1 MSKRT
6 KAVVV
11 AVVVIVALIAAACIY
26 GYVSGQKTPNQT
38 DQPGQTVEP
47 DTPNEPDTPDDQK
60 TPDDTEKDPV
70 QPENPNPSGGE
81 SVVVYVP
88 DEQGETLTPVGT
100 DAEDDSDQA
109 LVDAL
114 IAAGSLPEG
123 AAVQSSSTADG
134 VLTLDMNAVY
144 GDAVRSSGTTGES
157 LLIYSL
163 VNTFVQARG
172 VNSVLITVDGAPLE
186 SGHEIYDYPLE
197 ATG

>member
-1 MSKRT
+1 MSKRA
-6 KAVVV
+6 KVIAAVVII
-11 AVVVIVALIAAACIY
+11 VVVIAAACVF
-26 GYVSGQKTPNQT
+26 GYVSGRQPEDTTEPN
-38 DQPGQTVEP
+38 QTVEP
-47 DTPNEPDTPDDQK
+47 TTPDEPE
-60 TPDDTEKDPV
+60 TPDDTQQENPV
-70 QPENPNPSGGE
+70 QPENPNPTGGD
-81 SVVVYVP
+81 SAVVYVP

-100 DAEDDSDQA
+100 DVADDSDQA

-172 VNSVLITVDGAPLE
+172 VNSVIITVDGAPLE

-197 ATG
+197 ATN

>member
-6 KAVVV
+6 KTVVV
-11 AVVVIVALIAAACIY
+11 AVVVIIVLIAAACIF
-26 GYVSGQKTPNQT
+26 GYVSGRQTPEQT
-38 DQPGQTVEP
+38 DQPNQTVEP
-47 DTPNEPDTPDDQK
+47 DTPSEQDTPDDQQ
-60 TPDDTEKDPV
+60 TPENTTENPV
-70 QPENPNPSGGE
+70 QPENPNPSGGD
-81 SVVVYVP
+81 SAVVYVP

-100 DAEDDSDQA
+100 DVADDSDQA

-197 ATG
+197 ATN

>member
-6 KAVVV
+6 KVVV
-11 AVVVIVALIAAACIY
+11 TAVIVIIVLIAAACIY
-26 GYVSGQKTPNQT
+26 GYVSGRQEPVENDTPNQNE
-38 DQPGQTVEP
+38 TVEP
-47 DTPNEPDTPDDQK
+47 ETPDEPETPE
-60 TPDDTEKDPV
+60 TPDDTQEENPV

-100 DAEDDSDQA
+100 DATDDSDQA

-114 IAAGSLPEG
+114 IAAGALPEG

-134 VLTLDMNAVY
+134 VLTLDMNSVY

-197 ATG
+197 ATN